1 MSQDARI
8 EGHLSVL
15 IVEKGSSSETNVWFG
30 DDDTSTYRY
39 ALFPDETLASD
50 ACHDIDF
57 LETPPLAF
65 IYGPVNGLFCVRN
78 NNHRFI
84 IWNPAIREFRI
95 LPDHLEFP
103 PNLDVVNLYCIFSG
117 IGFGFDKS
125 TDNYKVVLI
134 CHFRVK
140 DMRMVND
147 VSVHVYSLSTNT
159 WRHLNCLD
167 YLSPEY
173 LRHCSTCS
181 GNGAY
186 SDGVYY
192 WWAGTGIL
200 AFDMGNEVFRVISV
214 PFILPVEF
222 DKCDV
227 KPYNG
232 DRIALYQF
240 KGFPE
245 TGVDKCCDIWVME
258 EEGSW
263 IKQFSVGPIPCRAFQ
278 QGVWKNG
285 ELLFL
290 KLIQASYDRRYVFR
304 LVLYNPCTRELRYLG
319 PAEDFIGY
327 QALVYHESLVSVNGL
342 VFSEYLHSRLVLSF
356 KEVNDE
362 EPLFPAVSFLNVNK
376 LAVLSGEAEDAAAA
390 IVAWLQL
397 GTKLSDVVTN
407 KSDALAFFDLFRD
420 DFVYLH
426 WQEKNSGIK
435 TRRLFDDCRRGGKLQ
450 ISLDYV
456 LREFNHVKKDE
467 RKHAITQVDIWEQI
481 NKGRKSLPMLQ
492 EVASTKGEDGRE
504 KSKSAGGS
512 GHGGGLQLYFTNGD
526 CEAHVDWTSEALG
539 CFPEVMNLWIGNELS
554 VTSSIGIIMRI
565 CTLLLRGRSISFS
578 FRLRASTGCT
588 SETSLMLSTTTQRTV
603 ENSNWSL
610 KIQGSERGPGNET
623 VIEKLIDMSPCI
635 PNSKR

>member
-1 MSQDARI
+1 MARF
-8 EGHLSVL
+8 V
-15 IVEKGSSSETNVWFG
+15 
-30 DDDTSTYRY
+30 DDDTSKYRY

-95 LPDHLEFP
+95 LPGHLEFP
-103 PNLDVVNLYCIFSG
+103 PNLDVLNLYCIFSG

-125 TDNYKVVLI
+125 TDYYKVVLI
-134 CHFRVK
+134 RHFRVK
-140 DMRMVND
+140 DMPMVDD

-173 LRHCSTCS
+173 LRRCSTCS
-181 GNGAY
+181 GIGAY
-186 SDGVYY
+186 SDGIYY

-240 KGFPE
+240 KGFP
-245 TGVDKCCDIWVME
+245 GSGLDKCCDIWVME

-290 KLIQASYDRRYVFR
+290 EHIQASYDRRYVYQ

-319 PAEDFIGY
+319 PAAEDFIGY

-342 VFSEYLHSRLVLSF
+342 VFSEYLHSGLVLSF

-362 EPLFPAVSFLNVNK
+362 EPLFPAVSLLNLNK
-376 LAVLSGEAEDAAAA
+376 LAVPSGEAEDAAAA

-397 GTKLSDVVTN
+397 GTELSDQQNDCFRTGY
-407 KSDALAFFDLFRD
+407 AGLA
-420 DFVYLH
+420 
-426 WQEKNSGIK
+426 
-435 TRRLFDDCRRGGKLQ
+435 
-450 ISLDYV
+450 
-456 LREFNHVKKDE
+456 
-467 RKHAITQVDIWEQI
+467 
-481 NKGRKSLPMLQ
+481 
-492 EVASTKGEDGRE
+492 
-504 KSKSAGGS
+504 
-512 GHGGGLQLYFTNGD
+512 GD

-539 CFPEVMNLWIGNELS
+539 CFPEAMNLWIGNELS
-554 VTSSIGIIMRI
+554 VTSFHRDHYENLYAVVTGEKHF
-565 CTLLLRGRSISFS
+565 LLLPPTDDSGELKLELEDPVRYVPWCRGD
-578 FRLRASTGCT
+578 
-588 SETSLMLSTTTQRTV
+588 
-603 ENSNWSL
+603 
-610 KIQGSERGPGNET
+610 P
-623 VIEKLIDMSPCI
+623 
-635 PNSKR
+635 

>member
-1 MSQDARI
+1 MARCTQDQRRRRPDD
-8 EGHLSVL
+8 HHRRLPNDVL
-15 IVEKGSSSETNVWFG
+15 IDILTRLPVKSLLRCKCVCKNWYDLIQNPSFAHAHFRLQKLQDKGRIFFQYLRFRFV
-30 DDDTSTYRY
+30 DDDTSKYRY

-65 IYGPVNGLFCVRN
+65 IYGPVNGLFCVMN
-78 NNHRFI
+78 NDHRFI

-103 PNLDVVNLYCIFSG
+103 PNLDVVNLCSIFSG
-117 IGFGFDKS
+117 IGFGFDKA
-125 TDNYKVVLI
+125 TDYYKVVLI
-134 CHFRVK
+134 RHFRVK
-140 DMRMVND
+140 DTPVVND
-147 VSVHVYSLSTNT
+147 ISVHVYSLSTNT

-173 LRHCSTCS
+173 LRRCSTCS

-245 TGVDKCCDIWVME
+245 SGLDKYCDIWVME

-290 KLIQASYDRRYVFR
+290 KLIQASYDRRYVFQ

-327 QALVYHESLVSVNGL
+327 QALVYHESLVSVNGT
-342 VFSEYLHSRLVLSF
+342 
-356 KEVNDE
+356 K
-362 EPLFPAVSFLNVNK
+362 
-376 LAVLSGEAEDAAAA
+376 G
-390 IVAWLQL
+390 
-397 GTKLSDVVTN
+397 KLSDSSV
-407 KSDALAFFDLFRD
+407 
-420 DFVYLH
+420 
-426 WQEKNSGIK
+426 I
-435 TRRLFDDCRRGGKLQ
+435 LQ
-450 ISLDYV
+450 
-456 LREFNHVKKDE
+456 
-467 RKHAITQVDIWEQI
+467 
-481 NKGRKSLPMLQ
+481 
-492 EVASTKGEDGRE
+492 
-504 KSKSAGGS
+504 
-512 GHGGGLQLYFTNGD
+512 
-526 CEAHVDWTSEALG
+526 
-539 CFPEVMNLWIGNELS
+539 
-554 VTSSIGIIMRI
+554 
-565 CTLLLRGRSISFS
+565 
-578 FRLRASTGCT
+578 
-588 SETSLMLSTTTQRTV
+588 
-603 ENSNWSL
+603 
-610 KIQGSERGPGNET
+610 
-623 VIEKLIDMSPCI
+623 
-635 PNSKR
+635 